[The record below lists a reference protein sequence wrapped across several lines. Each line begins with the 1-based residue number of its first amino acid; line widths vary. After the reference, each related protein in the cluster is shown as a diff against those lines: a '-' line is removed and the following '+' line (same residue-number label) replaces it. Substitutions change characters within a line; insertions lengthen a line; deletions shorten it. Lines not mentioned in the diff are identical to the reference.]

1 MKKWKTFTWAV
12 LTCGAADFAAGRS
25 PIPMDP
31 PTPPPCA
38 ADGTCYPRTA
48 EWGYYPV
55 RWRAWP
61 GAGMQ
66 PTSDISP
73 TPADQRRVSDELGH
87 SEPPPADLEDAAAPP
102 SSPKRQAP
110 PLESPEPPSGAPA
123 GDVPPPES
131 TAPSRPDSSLP
142 DVPLPDDEN
151 SLFGPSTE
159 HDPPPTLPRSISSR
173 TQPQQARQAATLP
186 RRATAASQVST
197 TDPPPAPP
205 WEQSAAL

>member
-1 MKKWKTFTWAV
+1 MKRLKT
-12 LTCGAADFAAGRS
+12 LTGLLLASGVANFAAGRS

-55 RWRAWP
+55 RWRTWP
-61 GAGMQ
+61 GAGME
-66 PTSDISP
+66 PTPSPVSP
-73 TPADQRRVSDELGH
+73 TPADRRVSDELGH
-87 SEPPPADLEDAAAPP
+87 SEPPPAELEDAAAPP

-110 PLESPEPPSGAPA
+110 SVEPPPLPEEGAEGA
-123 GDVPPPES
+123 APPPETTS
-131 TAPSRPDSSLP
+131 PDSTLP

-151 SLFGPSTE
+151 NLFGPTSE
-159 HDPPPTLPRSISSR
+159 HDPPPALPRTFSNQTRGQR
-173 TQPQQARQAATLP
+173 TRQAAALP
-186 RRATAASQVST
+186 QRRPTTARVST

-205 WEQSAAL
+205 WAQSASL